1 MSFSNLAA
9 GLDAVVF
16 DALGDAA
23 TVAGRPVV
31 GMFAAP
37 WLQPQLGKLNTAIR
51 EPRLVVRDAD
61 AIVVSKGAALEVAGQ
76 GSYVVVSIEP
86 DGTGLTALVLRPA

>member
-9 GLDAVVF
+9 DLDTVVF

-31 GMFAAP
+31 GMFASP
-37 WLQPQLGKLNTAIR
+37 WLQPQLGKLNTSIR

-61 AIVVSKGAALEVAGQ
+61 AVAVARGAAVEVPGQ
-76 GSYVVVSIEP
+76 GCYTVVSIEP
-86 DGTGLTALVLRPA
+86 EGTGLTVLVLRPA

>member
-1 MSFSNLAA
+1 MSFSSLVVD
-9 GLDAVVF
+9 LDAVVF
-16 DALGDAA
+16 GALGDAA

-31 GMFAAP
+31 GMFASP

-61 AIVVSKGAALEVAGQ
+61 AIAVSKGVAVEVSGQ
-76 GSYVVVSIEP
+76 GSYVVVSVEP
-86 DGTGLTALVLRPA
+86 DGTGLTVLVLRPA

>member
-1 MSFSNLAA
+1 MSFSDFVAE
-9 GLDAVVF
+9 LDGVVF

-61 AIVVSKGAALEVAGQ
+61 AIAVSKGTAIEVAGQ
-76 GSYVVVSIEP
+76 GSYVVVSVEP
-86 DGTGLTALVLRPA
+86 DGTGLTALILRPA